1 MTRKLLIPFAAAF
14 YLAAAA
20 AFVPAAFGQSD
31 TVRVAVA
38 NPGRIFG
45 EMQETKELQE
55 NLKAEGARLK
65 AMEDERRKELQ
76 KLQEERNQ
84 LKADT
89 PQWEELNNKL
99 MDAVLEFQL
108 WGQKTKAKAE
118 RDQKRQLKQ
127 LFDHIESACAE
138 VAKRDGYDLVIAELR
153 PELPENLDQ
162 VEFNTLRA
170 TINSRNVLYASP
182 KADISDAVI
191 ALLDAKHKGKGG
203 TPAASGAGTPAPRKQ
218 PPPAPAPAPA
228 PRKAPQ

>member
-1 MTRKLLIPFAAAF
+1 MNRKSLIPFAAAVC
-14 YLAAAA
+14 LAATVT
-20 AFVPAAFGQSD
+20 FTPSAFGQSD
-31 TVRVAVA
+31 GVRVAVA
-38 NPGRIFG
+38 NTGRIFS

-55 NLKAEGARLK
+55 NLKAEGGRLK

-118 RDQKRQLKQ
+118 RDQKRQLKL
-127 LFDHIESACAE
+127 LFDHIESAVAE

-162 VEFNTLRA
+162 VDFNTLRA

-182 KADISDAVI
+182 KADVSDAVI
-191 ALLDAKHKGKGG
+191 ALLDSKHKGKGG
-203 TPAASGAGTPAPRKQ
+203 TPAAGGGAAAPRRQ
-218 PPPAPAPAPA
+218 PPAPAPAPAPA
-228 PRKAPQ
+228 PRKNP

>member
-1 MTRKLLIPFAAAF
+1 MNRKSLIPFAAAF
-14 YLAAAA
+14 CLAAAVT
-20 AFVPAAFGQSD
+20 FVPTAFGQSD
-31 TVRVAVA
+31 GVRVAVA
-38 NPGRIFG
+38 NTGRIFS

-89 PQWEELNNKL
+89 PQWEELNTKL

-108 WGQKTKAKAE
+108 WGQKTKLKAE

-127 LFDHIESACAE
+127 LFDHIESAVAE
-138 VAKRDGYDLVIAELR
+138 VAKRDGYDLVIAEQR

-162 VEFNTLRA
+162 VNFDTLRA

-182 KADISDAVI
+182 KSDISDAVI
-191 ALLDAKHKGKGG
+191 ALLDSKHKGKGG
-203 TPAASGAGTPAPRKQ
+203 APAAKTGGATAPAPAPRK
-218 PPPAPAPAPA
+218 PAPAPA
-228 PRKAPQ
+228 PRAQ